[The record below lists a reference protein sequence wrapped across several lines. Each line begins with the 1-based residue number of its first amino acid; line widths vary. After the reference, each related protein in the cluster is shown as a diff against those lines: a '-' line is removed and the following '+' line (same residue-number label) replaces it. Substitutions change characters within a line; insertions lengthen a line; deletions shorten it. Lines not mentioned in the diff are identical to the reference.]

1 MAQPLQ
7 YLAKM
12 QYQDIFFFI
21 WSRCLFTVGYRPSSV
36 ATDAKIT
43 FPKRKRRG
51 IYKSTAG
58 VASEA
63 GNWYLSN
70 FYSTQQALFITDKF
84 W

>member
-12 QYQDIFFFI
+12 QYQDFFFFFI

-43 FPKRKRRG
+43 FPKRK
-51 IYKSTAG
+51 KAW
-58 VASEA
+58 
-63 GNWYLSN
+63 NL
-70 FYSTQQALFITDKF
+70 
-84 W
+84 